1 MQTFFYLSVI
11 TSVNC
16 KPSKRETKF
25 RSIEILIQSGFA
37 DLYIYNYFSSRI
49 GDGLHKLDLTDE
61 NEVKKAVMQFKPR
74 FLIHCA
80 AQRFPEKVDL
90 DPKSAAKINVDAS
103 RYLAQVAGMNT
114 LFTVEIQYT
123 SKQFVSCCLSPF

>member
-1 MQTFFYLSVI
+1 LLTYVS
-11 TSVNC
+11 
-16 KPSKRETKF
+16 
-25 RSIEILIQSGFA
+25 
-37 DLYIYNYFSSRI
+37 YYFSSRI

-90 DPKSAAKINVDAS
+90 DPEGAAKINVDAS

-114 LFTVEIQYT
+114 LFTVEIQYI
-123 SKQFVSCCLSPF
+123 SKQRFFLVLNPF